1 MASKD
6 LASLP
11 TRLSNPDS
19 MSGKDFKAKTP
30 AEGSGEDGMD
40 QLYKQSPT
48 QMCPGDVTGT
58 DFKTQQN
65 SNEGGTSL
73 SYKVSVDFGDGEHTS
88 PDQK

>member
-30 AEGSGEDGMD
+30 AVGTDSGAGS
-40 QLYKQSPT
+40 LFKQTPT
-48 QMCPGDVTGT
+48 QMCPGDVTGA

-73 SYKVSVDFGDGEHTS
+73 SYKVGVDFGDGEHTS

>member
-1 MASKD
+1 MASKE

-30 AEGSGEDGMD
+30 AVGADGGAGS
-40 QLYKQSPT
+40 LFKQTPD
-48 QMCPGDVTGT
+48 QMCPGDVTGS
-58 DFKTQQN
+58 DFKEQKN

-73 SYKVSVDFGDGEHTS
+73 GYKVSVDFGSGMHSS